1 MKYLKYHQEYRME
14 NLKTDFES
22 STMISEAFENDI
34 TWGGSLLGRLINST
48 LRKMKIGYNYTKI
61 NNLVKLFNQ
70 ELYSLLEDYSLN
82 DDEKKK
88 LNNLSYRMLLEEIYK
103 EVSSEKDV
111 KEKLKVLLGD
121 ASNIGLV
128 DNVISQVEKAN
139 LENKEVLLEKL
150 KKFKNDLL
158 EIQKGLGIDGEG
170 EGEGE
175 ENADDAKSNPAV
187 IFYNNSKLLLQ
198 SIC

>member
-1 MKYLKYHQEYRME
+1 
-14 NLKTDFES
+14 
-22 STMISEAFENDI
+22 
-34 TWGGSLLGRLINST
+34 
-48 LRKMKIGYNYTKI
+48 MKIGYNYTKI

-82 DDEKKK
+82 DDENKK

-128 DNVISQVEKAN
+128 DNVISQVEEAN

-175 ENADDAKSNPAV
+175 EKCVS
-187 IFYNNSKLLLQ
+187 
-198 SIC
+198 